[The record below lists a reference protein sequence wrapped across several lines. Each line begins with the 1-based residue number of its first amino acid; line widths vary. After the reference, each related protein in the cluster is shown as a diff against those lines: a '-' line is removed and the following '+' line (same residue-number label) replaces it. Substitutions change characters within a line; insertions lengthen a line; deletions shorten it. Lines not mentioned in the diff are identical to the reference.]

1 MSFIPTLVDSQVDAV
16 PLQQRLTRTHLES
29 GQRWEEQNEALFAE
43 LGQALTYRYT
53 DFENDAPSHHKTV
66 AELKFREKSDQEIAS
81 VTSLRLQQVRKILQ
95 HPPVAQWV
103 ARMRLRMEE
112 LTREYDGKKYELAS
126 EAFEVQAAV
135 VRGEEKVN
143 RERLAAVLDAQKKDP
158 AGRFQHYAE
167 KTNRHKVVGTDDL
180 REHIEN
186 ARRRLQIDATVMNE
200 PQEQSDGFEQISS
213 DSEE

>member
-1 MSFIPTLVDSQVDAV
+1 MSFIPTISDAQVDAV
-16 PLQQRLTRTHLES
+16 PLQQRLTRSHLEV
-29 GQRWEEQNEALFAE
+29 GQRWEEQNEKVFAE
-43 LGQALTYRYT
+43 LGQPLTYRYT

-66 AELKFREKSDQEIAS
+66 AELKFREKTDQEIAS
-81 VTSLRLQQVRKILQ
+81 VTSLRLQVVRKILQ

-112 LTREYDGKKYELAS
+112 LAREYDGKKYELAS

-158 AGRFQHYAE
+158 AGRFQIYAE
-167 KTNRHKVVGTDDL
+167 KSNKHKVVGTDDL

-186 ARRRLQIDATVMNE
+186 ARRRLQIDATVFNE
-200 PQEQSDGFEQISS
+200 PKESSDGFEQIST